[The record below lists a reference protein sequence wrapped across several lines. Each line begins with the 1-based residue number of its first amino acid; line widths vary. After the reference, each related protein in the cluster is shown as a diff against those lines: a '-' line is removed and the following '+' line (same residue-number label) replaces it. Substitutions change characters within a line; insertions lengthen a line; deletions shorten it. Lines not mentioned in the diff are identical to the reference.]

1 MELKGHAMENLLHIL
16 RIQKPT
22 NEFGWYRLSVFLCEE
37 LGEVFDDNICDGP
50 DFQIK
55 VLINYASP

>member
-22 NEFGWYRLSVFLCEE
+22 SEFGWYRLSAFLCKE
-37 LGEVFDDNICDGP
+37 LGEVFDDNIWDSP
-50 DFQIK
+50 DF
-55 VLINYASP
+55 